1 MIITKYVWAFD
12 DGSFFVMPKSSWKV
26 DAKVNNKTTKINEAT
41 MYSEPMDVPPY
52 AGLSGKW
59 VKVNISYSVVPTL
72 TDIMNEIY
80 KAIDGKTKLS
90 IDVSKY
96 PRELVDRAIR
106 ELVLEDYSVFEWEPN
121 ELTIYADW
129 EEENDDDATS

>member
-26 DAKVNNKTTKINEAT
+26 GAKLNNKTTKINEAT

-52 AGLSGKW
+52 AGLRGKW
-59 VKVNISYSVVPTL
+59 VKVNIGYTL
-72 TDIMNEIY
+72 AVTLQDIMEDIY
-80 KAIDGKTKLS
+80 KAIDGNPS
-90 IDVSKY
+90 VSMDVSKY
-96 PRELVDRAIR
+96 PRNLVDSALKLLT
-106 ELVLEDYSVFEWEPN
+106 EEGYSVFEWEPN

-129 EEENDDDATS
+129 DEENDANS

>member
-26 DAKVNNKTTKINEAT
+26 DAKVNNKTAKINEAT
-41 MYSEPMDVPPY
+41 MYSEPMEVPPY
-52 AGLSGKW
+52 AGLRGKW
-59 VKVNISYSVVPTL
+59 VKVNIGYSIVPTL

-129 EEENDDDATS
+129 DEENDND

>member
-26 DAKVNNKTTKINEAT
+26 DAKVNNNTTKINEAT

-52 AGLSGKW
+52 AGLRGKW
-59 VKVNISYSVVPTL
+59 VKVNIGYSIVPTL
-72 TDIMNEIY
+72 TDIMNELY
-80 KAIDGKTKLS
+80 KAIDGKTEVS
-90 IDVSKY
+90 VDVSKY
-96 PRELVDRAIR
+96 QRELVDRAIR

-129 EEENDDDATS
+129 DEENDANS

>member
-1 MIITKYVWAFD
+1 MLITKYVWAFD

-52 AGLSGKW
+52 AGLRGKW
-59 VKVNISYSVVPTL
+59 VKVNIGYSIVPTL

-80 KAIDGKTKLS
+80 KSIDGKTAAWV
-90 IDVSKY
+90 DVAKY
-96 PRELVDRAIR
+96 DAELVDDAMTR
-106 ELVLEDYSVFEWEPN
+106 LEEDGYDVENWGGC
-121 ELTIYADW
+121 IYVSMGGNS
-129 EEENDDDATS
+129 NDND